1 MVQVPWPIT
10 HAPGAYPQEGAGKLI
25 NCFAER
31 RGDEQS
37 VVWRRA
43 PGCTVFTRE
52 PSAGAATGT
61 ATALGVSSVV
71 EAQGTARGDGDAAGV
86 GESI

>member
-10 HAPGAYPQEGAGKLI
+10 HAPGALPQEGAGKLQ

-31 RGDEQS
+31 RGDEQGI
-37 VVWRRA
+37 VWVRA

-52 PSAGAATGT
+52 PSAGSATGS
-61 ATALGVSSVV
+61 ATALAVSSVV
-71 EAQGTARGDGDAAGV
+71 DTQGMAQGDAQGVAV